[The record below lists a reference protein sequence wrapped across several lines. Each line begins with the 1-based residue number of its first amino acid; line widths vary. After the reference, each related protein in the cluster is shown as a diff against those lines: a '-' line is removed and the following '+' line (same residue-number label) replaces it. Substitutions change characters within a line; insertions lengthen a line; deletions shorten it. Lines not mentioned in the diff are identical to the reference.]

1 MKYIDR
7 YFNIAQFIIPH
18 YNTDRLLCIPRRV
31 AERHRIDSRQ
41 EKLVSSVIRK

>member
-31 AERHRIDSRQ
+31 AERIDSHQ